1 MRSTSHEKSLKK
13 KIANFRL
20 TAAAEVLKSAT
31 YTEILANDIHSN
43 HHIAELCDQ
52 YSLIIILNWLS
63 TKYGFPICTSTI
75 SPHNAFEQMP
85 LLSWA
90 SLADRYPLQLHIDP
104 HVIKSLCDKLYP
116 LAEQSFAARLE
127 LIGDI
132 YQQVLSS
139 PLAISDQHLPHIDSQ
154 SDQRVGGEFYTPAWV
169 ADYAMEQ
176 WFEAVGDD
184 LLRRIKSSDDS
195 AFPKILDP
203 SCGCGNFLLA
213 GIRFAEKQ
221 GLSARGIRKFVE
233 ASIHGKDIDGRAI
246 ELAKFSVL
254 ISLSKG
260 FQQLNASER
269 QFELNELC
277 ARLDANLKVQD
288 SLLLSCASDD
298 GNRFDLVI
306 TNPPYISFGSRDQ
319 QCMTLDW
326 QQHLRRRFPASS
338 EYKIRYT
345 SIFQEIG
352 IDLSATEGASSG
364 QCIYLVPDAFLT
376 GSYYQKLRHLILD
389 KVDILA
395 LTELPE
401 DTIGGATVGRWC
413 LAQYQIK
420 KPGRKTQPVK
430 LKSINDETVS
440 EFQLGLDEFVSK
452 DRSRFQ
458 LIFSNEDRELLAL
471 CRQFSWLGEALS
483 GHTGI
488 RSRIGQAAI
497 VSTSKS
503 SPNHK
508 KAIKSGAE
516 VKAFH
521 VEWGGVWLDVE
532 PKKLFAGGFNKHVIE
547 EPKIMLRQTGDKLV
561 AAADYAGLYH
571 LNNVHSFVPRQT
583 ESRSR
588 LLNFYVALLNSSFYL
603 YFYRLKTREHKR
615 ALAQIDIET
624 VEHLPL
630 PPRDAVLENEI
641 EHLSAELAKLQVPEL
656 PSHTNEDLK
665 VRRKVA
671 VQPVLSQTRLAQL
684 NERRIQ
690 LLKEI
695 DHAVFQLFGLS
706 EAMKQHVLTCVSHE
720 SYKFDGD
727 DLSAKALLV

>member
-1 MRSTSHEKSLKK
+1 MRSTGGEKSLKK

-20 TAAAEVLKSAT
+20 TAAAEVLKSST
-31 YTEILANDIHSN
+31 YTAILANDIHYI

-52 YSLIIILNWLS
+52 YSLLIILNWLS
-63 TKYGFPICTSTI
+63 TKYGFPICTSSIYPQTTT
-75 SPHNAFEQMP
+75 EKLP

-90 SLADRYPLQLHIDP
+90 SLANRYPLQVLIDP
-104 HVIKSLCDKLYP
+104 HVIESLCDKLYP
-116 LAEQSFAARLE
+116 LAEQSFSARLE

-132 YQQVLSS
+132 YQQVISS
-139 PLAISDQHLPHIDSQ
+139 PLSFSDEHLPYIDSQ

-176 WFEAVGDD
+176 WFQSVKDE
-184 LLRRIKSSDDS
+184 LLRRMKSGDKTLY
-195 AFPKILDP
+195 PRLLDP

-221 GLSARGIRKFVE
+221 GLSALGIRKFVE
-233 ASIHGKDIDGRAI
+233 TSIHGKDIDGRAI

-254 ISLSKG
+254 ISLSKS
-260 FQQLNASER
+260 FQQLDLQTLENDLE
-269 QFELNELC
+269 QLC
-277 ARLDANLKVQD
+277 VRLDENIRVQD

-319 QCMTLDW
+319 QCMSLDW
-326 QQHLRRRFPASS
+326 QQHLRKRFPASS

-352 IDLSATEGASSG
+352 IDLSSLKGAGLG

-376 GSYYQKLRHLILD
+376 GSYYQKLRQLILD
-389 KVDILA
+389 KVDILS

-413 LAQYQIK
+413 LAQYQEKSAIIK
-420 KPGRKTQPVK
+420 SQPVR
-430 LKSINDETVS
+430 LRSINKENVS
-440 EFQLGLDEFVSK
+440 EFQLDLDDFVSK
-452 DRSRFQ
+452 DRNRFQ
-458 LIFSNEDRELLAL
+458 LVFSNEDKELLSL
-471 CRQFSWLGEALS
+471 CRKFSWLGEVLS

-497 VSTSKS
+497 VSKSKC

-508 KAIKSGAE
+508 KGIRSGAE
-516 VKAFH
+516 VTAFH
-521 VEWGGVWLDVE
+521 VEWNGCWLEVE
-532 PKKLFAGGFNKHVIE
+532 AKKLFAGGFNKQVIE
-547 EPKIMLRQTGDKLV
+547 EPKIMLRQTGDRLV
-561 AAADYAGLYH
+561 AAADYTGLYH
-571 LNNVHSFVPRQT
+571 LNNVHSFVPRKS
-583 ESRSR
+583 ESRTK

-630 PPRDAVLENEI
+630 PPANSSIENEI
-641 EHLSAELAKLQVPEL
+641 ELLSAELAMLQ
-656 PSHTNEDLK
+656 K
-665 VRRKVA
+665 A
-671 VQPVLSQTRLAQL
+671 
-684 NERRIQ
+684 
-690 LLKEI
+690 
-695 DHAVFQLFGLS
+695 GLS
-706 EAMKQHVLTCVSHE
+706 TQVETSDAKAKR
-720 SYKFDGD
+720 KFDSS
-727 DLSAKALLV
+727 LALA